1 LKGWREAGS
10 AQSTSMR
17 RHSRSVRDELRGES
31 CVSAL
36 TLYRIDP
43 TRRMRRFYIMDVQPD
58 LFGQWS
64 FIREWGR
71 IGSPGQVRIVTC
83 PNEDEAWSRLAR
95 HRDVKE
101 RRGYCPAPGI
111 GTATLPR

>member
-1 LKGWREAGS
+1 MS
-10 AQSTSMR
+10 AQSTSVR
-17 RHSRSVRDELRGES
+17 RHSRSVRDGLCGES

-43 TRRMRRFYIMDVQPD
+43 ARRMWRFYIMDVQPD

-64 FIREWGR
+64 LIREWGR
-71 IGSPGQVRIVTC
+71 IGSPGQMRIATC
-83 PNEDEAWSRLAR
+83 PNEDEARARLAR
-95 HRDVKE
+95 HLDIKE